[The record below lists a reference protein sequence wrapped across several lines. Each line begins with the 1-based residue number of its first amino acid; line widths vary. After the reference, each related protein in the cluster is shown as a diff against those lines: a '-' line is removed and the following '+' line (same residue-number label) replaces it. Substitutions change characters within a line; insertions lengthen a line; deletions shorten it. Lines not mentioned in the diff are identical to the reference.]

1 MILNAKLWATQK
13 IGNLKPGAAYS
24 YRSHDGVVISKEVET
39 GVESVVGWQYVNNI
53 AIGYE
58 LDTVWKDI
66 LIAAQTNKSLQ
77 TALDRVKIQ
86 YHLSKDHAK

>member
-1 MILNAKLWATQK
+1 MILSVKPWATQK
-13 IGNLKPGAAYS
+13 MGNLKPGAAYS

-39 GVESVVGWQYVNNI
+39 GVESVVGWQYANNI
-53 AIGYE
+53 AIAYE

>member
-1 MILNAKLWATQK
+1 M
-13 IGNLKPGAAYS
+13 GNLQPGAAYS

-39 GVESVVGWQYVNNI
+39 GVESVVGWQYANNM

>member
-1 MILNAKLWATQK
+1 M
-13 IGNLKPGAAYS
+13 GNLKPGAAYS

-39 GVESVVGWQYVNNI
+39 GVESVVGWQYANNI

-86 YHLSKDHAK
+86 YHLSKDYAK

>member
-13 IGNLKPGAAYS
+13 MGNLKPGAAYS

-39 GVESVVGWQYVNNI
+39 GVESVVGWQYANNM

>member
-1 MILNAKLWATQK
+1 M
-13 IGNLKPGAAYS
+13 GNLKPGSAYS

>member
-1 MILNAKLWATQK
+1 MQK
-13 IGNLKPGAAYS
+13 MGNLKPGAAYS

-39 GVESVVGWQYVNNI
+39 GVDSVVGWQYANNMAI
-53 AIGYE
+53 AYE

-86 YHLSKDHAK
+86 YHLSKDNGK

>member
-1 MILNAKLWATQK
+1 MILNAKLWAMQK
-13 IGNLKPGAAYS
+13 MGNLKPGAAYS

-39 GVESVVGWQYVNNI
+39 GVDSVVGWQYANNMAI
-53 AIGYE
+53 AYE

>member
-13 IGNLKPGAAYS
+13 MGNLKPGAAYS
-24 YRSHDGVVISKEVET
+24 YRSHDGMVISKEVET
-39 GVESVVGWQYVNNI
+39 GVESVVGWQYANNI

>member
-1 MILNAKLWATQK
+1 M
-13 IGNLKPGAAYS
+13 GNLKPGAAYS

>member
-13 IGNLKPGAAYS
+13 MGNLKPGAAYS

-39 GVESVVGWQYVNNI
+39 GVESVVGWQYANNI
-53 AIGYE
+53 AIAYE

>member
-1 MILNAKLWATQK
+1 M
-13 IGNLKPGAAYS
+13 GNLKPGAAYS

-39 GVESVVGWQYVNNI
+39 GVESVVGWQYANNI

>member
-1 MILNAKLWATQK
+1 M
-13 IGNLKPGAAYS
+13 GNLKPGAAYS
-24 YRSHDGVVISKEVET
+24 YRSHDGMVISKEVET
-39 GVESVVGWQYVNNI
+39 GVESVVGWQYANNI

-86 YHLSKDHAK
+86 YHLSNDHAK

>member
-1 MILNAKLWATQK
+1 MANYFTTILIRRDVSANW
-13 IGNLKPGAAYS
+13 
-24 YRSHDGVVISKEVET
+24 
-39 GVESVVGWQYVNNI
+39 SVKNPTLASGEF
-53 AIGYE
+53 GYE

>member
-13 IGNLKPGAAYS
+13 MGNLKPGAAYS

-39 GVESVVGWQYVNNI
+39 GVESVVGWQYANNI

>member
-13 IGNLKPGAAYS
+13 MGNLKPGAAYS

-39 GVESVVGWQYVNNI
+39 GVESVVGWQYANNI
-53 AIGYE
+53 AIAYE

-77 TALDRVKIQ
+77 TALDRVKIK

>member
-1 MILNAKLWATQK
+1 M
-13 IGNLKPGAAYS
+13 GNLKPGAAYS
-24 YRSHDGVVISKEVET
+24 YRSHDGMVISKEVET
-39 GVESVVGWQYVNNI
+39 GVESVVGWQYANNI

>member
-13 IGNLKPGAAYS
+13 MGNLKPGAAYS
-24 YRSHDGVVISKEVET
+24 YRSHNGVVISKEVET
-39 GVESVVGWQYVNNI
+39 GVESVVGWQYANNI